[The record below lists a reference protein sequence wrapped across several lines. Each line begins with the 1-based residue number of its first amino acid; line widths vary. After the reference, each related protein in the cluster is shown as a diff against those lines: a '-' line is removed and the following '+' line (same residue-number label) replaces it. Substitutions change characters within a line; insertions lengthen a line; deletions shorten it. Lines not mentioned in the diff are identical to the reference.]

1 MMQFEPQTWTP
12 PKNPGLVG
20 PYAPNDRLAAAELWG
35 VDGRGPED
43 VVVGPDGWVVTGLED
58 GRMIRM
64 APDGMAA
71 ESFADTGGRPL
82 GVELYGADFLVCD
95 ADRGLLVVTP
105 AGDVV
110 ILCDRDGETRFAI
123 TNNASVASDETVYFS
138 VSSLRWPLATY
149 KLDLLEQSATG
160 RLYRRDPDGTL
171 EVLCDGLVFA
181 NGVALA
187 PDESFVLVAET
198 GRYRIWRVWLSGERA
213 GTTEVWLENL
223 PGFPDNLTCDG
234 EVVWCAFPRP
244 RDPVLD
250 ATYPR
255 PWARTLLARLP
266 DALQPK
272 PSRHGFV
279 VGYDLDGHV
288 VHNLQD
294 TTGTVAVTTSARRHA
309 DRLYVGSLSEPHVAV
324 LDVD

>member
-1 MMQFEPQTWTP
+1 MEFQPQTWIP
-12 PKNPGLVG
+12 PKSPGLAG
-20 PYAPNDRLAAAELWG
+20 DYAPNDRLAAAELWG

-43 VVVGPDGWVVTGLED
+43 VVVAADGWALTGLED
-58 GRMIRM
+58 GRMMRIS
-64 APDGMAA
+64 PDGMAA
-71 ESFADTGGRPL
+71 ECFAETGGRPL
-82 GVELYGADFLVCD
+82 GVELFGSDVLVCD

-105 AGDVV
+105 AGEVTT
-110 ILCDRDGETRFAI
+110 LCDGDGDVTFAL
-123 TNNASVASDETVYFS
+123 TNNASVASDGTIYFS

-160 RLYRRDPDGTL
+160 RLYRRNPDGTL
-171 EVLCDGLVFA
+171 DLILDGMVFA

-198 GRYRIWRVWLSGERA
+198 GRYRIHRVWLKGERA
-213 GTTEVWLENL
+213 GTAEVWLDNL

-234 EVVWCAFPRP
+234 ELVWCAYPRP
-244 RDPVLD
+244 RDPILD

-255 PWARTLLARLP
+255 PWARRLIARLP
-266 DALQPK
+266 DSLQPK

-279 VGYDLDGHV
+279 VGYGLDGAV

-294 TTGTVAVTTSARRHA
+294 TTGKVAVTTSARRHG
-309 DRLYVGSLSEPHVAV
+309 DRLYVGSLSEPTIAV
-324 LDVD
+324 LDLG

>member
-1 MMQFEPQTWTP
+1 MDFRPQTWIP
-12 PKNPGLVG
+12 PKSPGLQGV
-20 PYAPNDRLAAAELWG
+20 YAPNDRLAAAELWG
-35 VDGRGPED
+35 VDGKGPED
-43 VVVGPDGWVVTGLED
+43 VVVGPDDWAVTGLED
-58 GRMIRM
+58 GRMMRLS
-64 APDGMAA
+64 PDGMSA
-71 ESFADTGGRPL
+71 ETFAETGGRPL

-105 AGDVV
+105 AGEVV
-110 ILCDRDGETRFAI
+110 TLCDADGDVRFAI
-123 TNNASVASDETVYFS
+123 TNNAAVGADETVYFS
-138 VSSLRWPLATY
+138 VSSLRWSLATY

-160 RLYRRDPDGTL
+160 RLYRRNPDGTL
-171 EVLCDGLVFA
+171 DLLADGLCFA

-198 GRYRIWRVWLSGERA
+198 GRYRIQRVWLTGERA
-213 GTTEVWLENL
+213 GTVDVWLENL

-234 EVVWCAFPRP
+234 EIIWCAFPRP

-255 PWARTLLARLP
+255 PWARKLIARLP
-266 DALQPK
+266 DSLQPK

-279 VGYDLDGHV
+279 VGYDLEGRV

-294 TTGTVAVTTSARRHA
+294 TTGRVAVTTSARRHG
-309 DRLYVGSLSEPHVAV
+309 DRLYVGSLSAPHVAV
-324 LDVD
+324 LTL